1 MSKRY
6 DYSLYGKEP
15 SKGGGSGMLLPA
27 ILFVIVLLLA
37 LILYKV
43 ATREPDETPST
54 IRRTTTV
61 RGTDMDGTGSEASG
75 KHVYDE
81 EPTTTEDPNRI
92 QILNDEPEP
101 TRVGEF
107 LKRWPADSA
116 IENLHDARGLME
128 SLGGRPD
135 GPTALQGVTVILD
148 PGHGGIDGGTVYPAS
163 PPHTHIEKDIVLD
176 LARRTRAVLEG
187 RGAEVVMT
195 RDSDEWF
202 SIYHR
207 AAQAG
212 QLILDRTRAALAGT
226 PKTTDWLDEMDQY
239 MAHIRSLNQDR
250 GGGSVI
256 GGAGTQRQARE
267 LYDLQ
272 RQYPEVIFLSL
283 HINSFTDPAVGGLQV
298 YYLTNESYYN
308 YEAVTV
314 GGPDPNMKPV
324 YQNYDSDARYNLAM
338 AVVNTLSIDVPETK
352 TVGGPQP
359 LISDRG
365 FVVLK
370 CMGLNTVLVEVGYMT
385 NPDDR
390 VRLQDPA
397 YLDRL
402 AAALG
407 RSVYQY
413 FCQ

>member
-1 MSKRY
+1 MSRLY
-6 DYSLYGKEP
+6 DYKPYGDEP
-15 SKGGGSGMLLPA
+15 QKGGGSGMLLPV
-27 ILFVIVLLLA
+27 LLLVIVLLLA

-43 ATREPDETPST
+43 ATRSPDETPAT
-54 IRRTTTV
+54 LRRTTTE
-61 RGTDMDGTGSEASG
+61 RTTAGDGTGADGSG
-75 KHVYDE
+75 GLTSG

-92 QILNDEPEP
+92 EILDDEPEP
-101 TRVGEF
+101 TRLGEF
-107 LKRWPADSA
+107 LQRWPADPA
-116 IENLHDARGLME
+116 IETLHDSRALID
-128 SLGGRPD
+128 SLAGRPD
-135 GPTALQGVTVILD
+135 GSTSLQGVTVILD
-148 PGHGGIDGGTVYPAS
+148 PGHGGIDGGTVYPSS
-163 PPHTHIEKDIVLD
+163 PPHTHVEKDIVLD
-176 LARRTRAVLEG
+176 LARRTRAYLEA

-226 PKTTDWLDEMDQY
+226 PKTTTRLDDMDRY
-239 MAHIRSLNQDR
+239 AGAIRSLNQDR
-250 GGGSVI
+250 GGGAII

-272 RQYPEVIFLSL
+272 RQYPEVIFISL
-283 HINSFTDPAVGGLQV
+283 HINSYTDPAVGGLQV
-298 YYLTNESYYN
+298 YYLTNETYFN

-314 GGPDPNMKPV
+314 GGPDPNMMPV
-324 YQNYDSDARYNLAM
+324 YQNYDGDARYNLAM

-352 TVGGPQP
+352 TVGGPEP
-359 LISDRG
+359 LINDRG

-390 VRLQDPA
+390 ARLADPA

-413 FCQ
+413 YCQ

>member
-1 MSKRY
+1 MSRRY
-6 DYSLYGKEP
+6 DYNPYGARP
-15 SKGGGSGMLLPA
+15 GRGGGSGMLLPA
-27 ILFVIVLLLA
+27 LLFVIVLLLA

-43 ATREPDETPST
+43 ATRSPDETPAT
-54 IRRTTTV
+54 LRRTTTV
-61 RGTDMDGTGSEASG
+61 RATGDGTDPDGTGG
-75 KHVYDE
+75 GLTIG
-81 EPTTTEDPNRI
+81 EPTTTEDQNHI
-92 QILNDEPEP
+92 QILDDKPEP

-107 LKRWPADSA
+107 LQRWPADSS
-116 IENLHDARGLME
+116 IETLHDSQALID
-128 SLGGRPD
+128 SLAGRPD

-148 PGHGGIDGGTVYPAS
+148 PGHGGIDGGTVYPTS
-163 PPHTHIEKDIVLD
+163 PPHSHIEKDIILD
-176 LARRTRAVLEG
+176 LARRTRAALQA

-226 PKTTDWLDEMDQY
+226 PKSTVWLDDMDRY

-250 GGGSVI
+250 GGGSII

-272 RQYPEVIFLSL
+272 RQYPEVIFVSL
-283 HINSFTDPAVGGLQV
+283 HINSYTDPAVGGLQV
-298 YYLTNESYYN
+298 YYLTNEGYFN

-324 YQNYDSDARYNLAM
+324 YQNYDGDARYNLAM

-352 TVGGPQP
+352 TVGGPEP
-359 LISDRG
+359 LIADRG

-390 VRLQDPA
+390 IRLADPA